1 MSYDHAFD
9 GLRKAMTALAVMVP
23 DFHIS
28 SVPDINISHSLGF
41 ILFPSIKLTL
51 FILFKFS
58 IKVKEQIVSPTETAY
73 LTKQILLPI
82 RTFVVPFFFLLDCPC

>member
-1 MSYDHAFD
+1 MESTLSLDITF
-9 GLRKAMTALAVMVP
+9 G
-23 DFHIS
+23 S
-28 SVPDINISHSLGF
+28 SQGRVWL
-41 ILFPSIKLTL
+41 ILVVDMA
-51 FILFKFS
+51 ILFKFS